1 MDSNLLTTELNKNKN
16 KTYHKNQYQMD
27 VRYKIDF
34 RGMHF
39 YGKKKQN
46 TKKPSNW
53 NTSLR
58 DTKLLKTIS
67 DSETQHLPPAIF
79 SFQVFSL

>member
-16 KTYHKNQYQMD
+16 KTYHKNQYQTD

-39 YGKKKQN
+39 YGKKN
-46 TKKPSNW
+46 
-53 NTSLR
+53 
-58 DTKLLKTIS
+58 KTQKNPQIG
-67 DSETQHLPPAIF
+67 THH
-79 SFQVFSL
+79 